1 MAPPLGSRRHLVGGA
16 VLISLGCS
24 LLLVHSRSGEPGSWP
39 VPWTYRDLLRGPLVL
54 AADEPA
60 VVSIVRAMLDGP
72 SAEPYRLRRP
82 GAADSSQ
89 LEQLASLTHI
99 VGRKTGGTFVE
110 AGAFDG
116 ETHSTTLFLERFMDW
131 TGLLVEAENWSY
143 RQLLLTHRKART
155 LNACLAPAAHP
166 QQLGFEGMPGSPLSY
181 VEPGSAEAQLDRQ
194 RRPRRCFP
202 LYSVLLAAGLTT
214 VDLLAL
220 DVEGIE
226 YLVLHSLPWHLVDI
240 KVVMVDYVKP
250 DFQFENGSYDPILEE
265 PIRKLMADNS
275 YHLVHRLDTDL
286 IFVKSGSEYDTTVH
300 T

>member
-1 MAPPLGSRRHLVGGA
+1 MLRSVKLAKCNRQRYSTIGLKIRAQATCNFDAVNTLTLATARAECIPPPTQCPPPPHSSCGEGIHRIRTTGRLGPYLKTNSTCPLTAVGATGAAPPPPPGAPPLGDRRG
-16 VLISLGCS
+16 
-24 LLLVHSRSGEPGSWP
+24 R
-39 VPWTYRDLLRGPLVL
+39 
-54 AADEPA
+54 AA
-60 VVSIVRAMLDGP
+60 
-72 SAEPYRLRRP
+72 AE
-82 GAADSSQ
+82 Q
-89 LEQLASLTHI
+89 
-99 VGRKTGGTFVE
+99 
-110 AGAFDG
+110 
-116 ETHSTTLFLERFMDW
+116 DW

-240 KVVMVDYVKP
+240 K
-250 DFQFENGSYDPILEE
+250 
-265 PIRKLMADNS
+265 
-275 YHLVHRLDTDL
+275 
-286 IFVKSGSEYDTTVH
+286 
-300 T
+300 

>member
-99 VGRKTGGTFVE
+99 VGRK
-110 AGAFDG
+110 
-116 ETHSTTLFLERFMDW
+116 DW